1 MKRHL
6 QKELENLKKRIL
18 SLGAMAE
25 ERVRMSIRAFETR
38 DGALARQIIESDVEI
53 DAAEVEVEEEC
64 LKIIALHQPVAVD
77 LRFINIVIKINNDLE
92 RVGDEAVNIA
102 ERVENIAKR
111 LPLSAPFEFSTMA
124 EKTEAMLKDSLDAL
138 VNQDVD
144 LAYKVCLDD
153 DDVDRMN
160 HMIYDEVKDA
170 IKKQP
175 DRVAT
180 LLNLLLIARHLERI
194 ADHATNIAEEVIY
207 MIEGEI
213 SRHRKHDT
221 SRLISLLFLM
231 EPIMIHFTGSFT
243 VSIRF

>member
-6 QKELENLKKRIL
+6 QKELSSLKKRIL

-25 ERVRMSIRAFETR
+25 ERVRMAIKAFETK
-38 DGALARQIIESDVEI
+38 DGDLARRVIESDREI
-53 DAAEVEVEEEC
+53 DEAEVEVEEEC

-77 LRFINIVIKINNDLE
+77 LRFVNIVNKINTDLE

-102 ERVENIAKR
+102 ERVENISKR
-111 LPLSAPFEFSTMA
+111 LPVSFTFDFTAMA
-124 EKTEAMLKDSLDAL
+124 EKAAAMLKDSLDAF

-144 LAYKVCLDD
+144 LAYQVCLDD

-160 HMIYDEVKDA
+160 HTIYDEVKDA

-175 DRVAT
+175 DRVAY
-180 LLNLLLIARHLERI
+180 LLNLLLIGRHLERI

-207 MIEGEI
+207 MIEGKI
-213 SRHRKHDT
+213 FRHRKDEA
-221 SRLISLLFLM
+221 LLQRQ
-231 EPIMIHFTGSFT
+231 
-243 VSIRF
+243 VD

>member
-6 QKELENLKKRIL
+6 QRELESLKKQIL

-25 ERVRMSIRAFETR
+25 ESVHMAVRAFETK
-38 DGALARQIIESDVEI
+38 DGELARRIIESDREI

-102 ERVENIAKR
+102 ERVENISKR
-111 LPLSAPFEFSTMA
+111 LPLSFPFDFAPMA
-124 EKTEAMLKDSLDAL
+124 EKAEAMLKDSLDAL

-160 HMIYDEVKDA
+160 HMIYDEVKEA

-175 DRVAT
+175 DRVAY

-213 SRHRKHDT
+213 SRHRKHD
-221 SRLISLLFLM
+221 IS
-231 EPIMIHFTGSFT
+231 G
-243 VSIRF
+243 

>member
-6 QKELENLKKRIL
+6 QKELESLKKRIL
-18 SLGAMAE
+18 SLGAMVE
-25 ERVRMSIRAFETR
+25 ERVRMALRAFETK
-38 DGALARQIIESDVEI
+38 DGELARRIIESDEEI
-53 DAAEVEVEEEC
+53 NEAEVEVEEEC

-102 ERVENIAKR
+102 QRVENISKR
-111 LPLSAPFEFSTMA
+111 LPLSVPFDFAPMA
-124 EKTEAMLKDSLDAL
+124 EKAEAMLKDSLDAL

-160 HMIYDEVKDA
+160 HTIYDKVKDA

-175 DRVAT
+175 DRVAY

-207 MIEGEI
+207 MIKGEI
-213 SRHRKHDT
+213 SRHRK
-221 SRLISLLFLM
+221 
-231 EPIMIHFTGSFT
+231 E
-243 VSIRF
+243 

>member
-6 QKELENLKKRIL
+6 QRELESLKKQIL

-25 ERVRMSIRAFETR
+25 ESVHMAVRAFETK
-38 DGALARQIIESDVEI
+38 DGELARRIIESDSKI

-102 ERVENIAKR
+102 ERVENISKR
-111 LPLSAPFEFSTMA
+111 LPLSFPFDFAPMA
-124 EKTEAMLKDSLDAL
+124 EKAEAMLKDSLDAL

-160 HMIYDEVKDA
+160 HMIYDEVKEA

-175 DRVAT
+175 DRVAY

-213 SRHRKHDT
+213 SRHRKHD
-221 SRLISLLFLM
+221 IS
-231 EPIMIHFTGSFT
+231 
-243 VSIRF
+243 V

>member
-6 QKELENLKKRIL
+6 EKELSGLKKRIL

-25 ERVRMSIRAFETR
+25 ERVRMTIRAFETK
-38 DGALARQIIESDVEI
+38 DGELARKVIESDRDI
-53 DAAEVEVEEEC
+53 DEAEVEVEEEC

-102 ERVENIAKR
+102 ERVENISQR
-111 LPLSAPFEFSTMA
+111 MPLSFPFDFAVMA
-124 EKTEAMLKDSLDAL
+124 EKAEAMLKNSLDAL

-144 LAYKVCLDD
+144 LAYRVCLDD
-153 DDVDRMN
+153 DEVDAMN
-160 HMIYDEVKDA
+160 HAIYDKVKEV
-170 IKKQP
+170 IKEQP
-175 DRVAT
+175 DRVAY
-180 LLNLLLIARHLERI
+180 LLNLMLIGRHLERI

-213 SRHRKHDT
+213 FRHKQKKAMMPR
-221 SRLISLLFLM
+221 
-231 EPIMIHFTGSFT
+231 
-243 VSIRF
+243 

>member
-6 QKELENLKKRIL
+6 QKELSSLKKRIL

-25 ERVRMSIRAFETR
+25 ERVRMAIKAFETK
-38 DGALARQIIESDVEI
+38 DGDLARRVIESDREI
-53 DAAEVEVEEEC
+53 DEAEVEVEEEC

-102 ERVENIAKR
+102 ERVENISKR
-111 LPLSAPFEFSTMA
+111 LPLLVPFDFSTMA
-124 EKTEAMLKDSLDAL
+124 EKAEAMLKDSLDAL

-160 HMIYDEVKDA
+160 HMIYDEVKEE

-175 DRVAT
+175 DRVT
-180 LLNLLLIARHLERI
+180 YLLNLLLIARHLERI

-213 SRHRKHDT
+213 SRHRK
-221 SRLISLLFLM
+221 
-231 EPIMIHFTGSFT
+231 EWGKA
-243 VSIRF
+243 